1 MNDYTQSSVPNPF
14 EGILPDFTIFGA
26 EFTEVWQKLLAG
38 FWGIGLVIAAF
49 FLISGGIRLA
59 KSSNNPNERADAR
72 TQMGWSIAGLAF
84 LAAVA
89 VVFFAVT
96 NAVA

>member
-1 MNDYTQSSVPNPF
+1 MIDYTQSSIPNPF
-14 EGILPDFTIFGA
+14 DGILPDFTIFGA

-38 FWGIGLVIAAF
+38 AWGIALVIAAF
-49 FLISGGIRLA
+49 FLIAGGIRLA

-72 TQMGWSIAGLAF
+72 TQVGWSLAGIAF

-96 NAVA
+96 NVVG